1 MGILRYNKLIK
12 ESVEE
17 LEQLLKK
24 ERDVRIYRRIQ
35 VIYLLKKT
43 PNVQLKDISE
53 RMGISIQSAKK
64 YWGETYHKFCVYE
77 IIANKYHSSTPNSN
91 FEIKI

>member
-24 ERDVRIYRRIQ
+24 EREM
-35 VIYLLKKT
+35 L
-43 PNVQLKDISE
+43 
-53 RMGISIQSAKK
+53 G
-64 YWGETYHKFCVYE
+64 F
-77 IIANKYHSSTPNSN
+77 
-91 FEIKI
+91 IKEYKLFIN